1 MADIIKTS
9 SGYFDGGYDADG
21 NHVLIEI
28 VDKQAR
34 EGGGATYT
42 AGDGIEI
49 NNNVI
54 STSLAEDSGLEF
66 VDGKLSV
73 AKVTTKPFN
82 EDTYNDFVDEGSY
95 SIQDSHHELRF
106 TTFDDDDNVTDFD
119 AYFESGKF
127 KIIVG
132 CEENPYNTSFVL
144 IPFRDAD
151 GNQSNIIFSESSATV
166 KSVTVEFTDDEK
178 HIYIEKYTGETE
190 DYSDMIENATGIY
203 KVYIQLSNEYRLPKV
218 TYSHEI
224 IEDGTV
230 KLSGAPA
237 KQLEAGMGIEIVDG
251 KIQSIPHYRSDEY
264 LGSP

>member
-21 NHVLIEI
+21 NHILIEI

-34 EGGGATYT
+34 EGGGTTYI

-49 NNNVI
+49 NSNVI

-73 AKVTTKPFN
+73 AKAPTTKPFN

-106 TTFDDDDNVTDFD
+106 TTFDDDDNVTDLD
-119 AYFESGKF
+119 SYLESGNF
-127 KIIVG
+127 KIMVA
-132 CEENPYNTSFVL
+132 CEERSYNESFVL

-151 GNQSNIIFSESSATV
+151 GNQSDIVFSEPNCTI

-190 DYSDMIENATGIY
+190 DYSDAIENATGIY
-203 KVYIQLSNEYRLPKV
+203 KVYV
-218 TYSHEI
+218 
-224 IEDGTV
+224 
-230 KLSGAPA
+230 
-237 KQLEAGMGIEIVDG
+237 
-251 KIQSIPHYRSDEY
+251 
-264 LGSP
+264 